1 MIYPNQ
7 QRLKELFD
15 YNPETGIFTRLKTVK
30 SNAMAGD
37 IAGRKGSYGYIHIS
51 IDGSSCLAH
60 RLAWIYVH
68 GKLPE
73 GIIDHI
79 NGIRNDNRILN
90 LREATD
96 AENKRNARTPL
107 RNTSGV
113 KGVSWAKRE
122 KKWQVHMKLD
132 GKTYWFGYH
141 RDFEVAKE
149 VARKARQSLH
159 KKFANH
165 GDRTDFSLR
174 EGADK

>member
-1 MIYPNQ
+1 MIYPTQ

-15 YNPETGIFTRLKTVK
+15 YSPETGLFTRLKTV
-30 SNAMAGD
+30 NANA
-37 IAGRKGSYGYIHIS
+37 IAGNIAGYKGVQDYIHIS
-51 IDGSSCLAH
+51 IDGSTCLAH

-141 RDFEVAKE
+141 RDLEVAKE
-149 VARKARQSLH
+149 VAKKARLSLH
-159 KKFANH
+159 KEFANH
-165 GDRTDFSLR
+165 GDTAVFSLR
-174 EGADK
+174 EGAK